1 MAKGDRER
9 RYTKRLM
16 VAVTPQTA
24 AHIEELADACGVS
37 MATVIR
43 ATLAGGLPS
52 VTQTIKRQMEQHTY
66 KTEPS
71 NA

>member
-1 MAKGDRER
+1 MAKGDKER

-24 AHIEELADACGVS
+24 ARIEELADACGVS
-37 MATVIR
+37 MATVTR
-43 ATLAGGLPS
+43 AALAGGLPS

-66 KTEPS
+66 ETEPS